1 MKLFLER
8 DIFTDKATTGRLTIG
23 MDHECYTLEDVV
35 RDIKIKGETAI
46 PYGIYEIVINW
57 SNRFQRP
64 MPLLLNVPGF
74 DGIRI
79 HAGNTAADTEGCILV
94 GAGRGTDYVTESKK
108 AFAGLFVKLVK
119 AMETDKILIEV
130 TYS

>member
-8 DIFTDKATTGRLTIG
+8 DIFTDTATTGRLSIG
-23 MDHECYTLEDVV
+23 MDFECYTLEDVV

-46 PYGIYEIVINW
+46 PYGTYEVIINW

-74 DGIRI
+74 EGIRI

-94 GAGRGTDYVTESKK
+94 GQSRGVDYVKDSRK
-108 AFAGLFVKLVK
+108 AFAELFVKLVK
-119 AMETDKILIEV
+119 AMESDKIFIEV
-130 TYS
+130 THS